1 MKHTKKALA
10 LLMVLVMS
18 LSLLT
23 VTAFAAGT
31 GKITIENATAGM
43 EYKLYKVFDASYI
56 DGTSGGTKPAGAT
69 YTIKDTDPWYPLV
82 SASGSPFTLKED
94 PTHPG
99 TYIVSIA
106 EGQQETAA
114 TWFQNVDASGLAATQ
129 TKTPTNNTVTFDG
142 LDKGYYYIKSGV
154 GATVTLTHANEARTV
169 IDKNQQPGWGT
180 DPDDGTKPGGKFI
193 KTGANGTGTE
203 YGTLGTADIG
213 GKLDYKIH
221 ICKLDYKIDIFSAT
235 NYQGDKMIKEYIIE
249 DTESPAVFMHFS
261 TIKVWVNG
269 TELTKG
275 WVEGVDE
282 TSGNSHAIG
291 SSTTPATSKDDA
303 DWYVANADNTDS
315 KFSIHINWLK
325 SDGAFK
331 FDNNGKPNVI
341 KITYEGVLKSK
352 GVVYG
357 DNGNLNTATLF
368 VLPNGSTTRAQV
380 GNPSETK
387 AVTYSGELFKYT
399 TENGVK
405 KPLAGAEFTIV
416 REGETA
422 PLAFYPSKAYA
433 GVYYLA
439 NDENW
444 NSEHVDH
451 SDSSKK
457 ESMKVTTLVT
467 PTDGMII
474 TRGLAGGEYTI
485 TETKAPGGYN
495 KLTASIKMP
504 LEQGGNPTAGVNV
517 TDVNKTLAAD
527 GSPLSTPV
535 AFQNVHVKEIEN
547 NKGTVLPETGG
558 IGTTL
563 FITLGALAVIGTGL
577 FLVTNKRI
585 SKENF

>member
-31 GKITIENATAGM
+31 GKIIIENATAGM

-56 DGTSGGTKPAGAT
+56 DGTVGGTKPAGAT
-69 YTIKDTDPWYPLV
+69 YTIKSTDPWYSRV
-82 SASGSPFTLKED
+82 DADGNPFTLTPD
-94 PTHPG
+94 TAHTD

-106 EGQQETAA
+106 EGQQETVA
-114 TWFQNVDASGLAATQ
+114 TWFQRVDTSTLPAIETV
-129 TKTPTNNTVTFDG
+129 TPTNNTVTFDG
-142 LDKGYYYIKSGV
+142 LDQGYYYIKSGV
-154 GATVTLTHANEARTV
+154 GATVTLTHANETRKV

-180 DPDDGTKPGGKFI
+180 DPDDSTKPGGKFI
-193 KTGANGTGTE
+193 KTGANGTGTK
-203 YGTLGTADIG
+203 YGALGTADIG
-213 GKLDYKIH
+213 G
-221 ICKLDYKIDIFSAT
+221 KLDYKIDIFSAT

-261 TIKVWVNG
+261 TIRVWVNG
-269 TELTKG
+269 SELTKG

-282 TSGNSHAIG
+282 TSNDSHAIG
-291 SSTTPATSKDDA
+291 SSTTPATSKNDA
-303 DWYVANADNTDS
+303 DWYVENADNTDS

-325 SDGAFK
+325 SDETFK
-331 FDNNGKPNVI
+331 FDNNGKSNVI

-352 GVVYG
+352 GVIYG

-368 VLPNGSTTRAQV
+368 VLPNDSTTRAQV
-380 GNPSETK
+380 GNPSEAK

-405 KPLAGAEFTIV
+405 KPLAGAEFTIT
-416 REGETA
+416 RAGDTE
-422 PLAFYPSKAYA
+422 PLAFYPSQAYA

-439 NDENW
+439 NEENW

-451 SDSSKK
+451 TDPSKR

-474 TRGLAGGEYTI
+474 TRGLAGGEYTV
-485 TETKAPGGYN
+485 TETKAPAGYN
-495 KLTASIKMP
+495 KLTASITMP
-504 LEQGGNPTAGVNV
+504 LEQGGNATAGVKV
-517 TDVNKTLAAD
+517 TDVNKTLAAN
-527 GSPLSTPV
+527 GTTLVTPI

>member
-31 GKITIENATAGM
+31 GKIIIENATAGM

-56 DGTSGGTKPAGAT
+56 DGTVGGTKPAGAT
-69 YTIKDTDPWYPLV
+69 YTIKSTDPWYSRV
-82 SASGSPFTLKED
+82 DADGNPFTLTPD
-94 PTHPG
+94 TAHTD

-106 EGQQETAA
+106 EGQQETVA
-114 TWFQNVDASGLAATQ
+114 TWFQRVDTSTLTATK
-129 TKTPTNNTVTFDG
+129 TETPTNNTVTFDG
-142 LDKGYYYIKSGV
+142 LDQGYYYIKSGV
-154 GATVTLTHANEARTV
+154 GATVTLTHANETRTV

-180 DPDDGTKPGGKFI
+180 DPDSTKPGGKFI
-193 KTGANGTGTE
+193 KTGANGDGTE
-203 YGTLGTADIG
+203 YGALGTADIG
-213 GKLDYKIH
+213 GKLN
-221 ICKLDYKIDIFSAT
+221 YKIDIFSAT
-235 NYQGDKMIKEYIIE
+235 NYQGDKMIEEYIIE

-282 TSGNSHAIG
+282 TSDTSHAIG
-291 SSTTPATSKDDA
+291 SSATPATSKFDA
-303 DWYVANADNTDS
+303 EWYVENADNTDS
-315 KFSIHINWLK
+315 KFSIHINWL
-325 SDGAFK
+325 DGEGNFK
-331 FDNNGKPNVI
+331 FENNGKPNVI

-352 GVVYG
+352 GVIYG
-357 DNGNLNTATLF
+357 DNGNLNTATLY

-380 GNPSETK
+380 GERSEAK

-399 TENGVK
+399 TENGAK
-405 KPLAGAEFTIV
+405 KPLAGAEFTIT
-416 REGETA
+416 RTGETK
-422 PLAFYPSKAYA
+422 PLAFYPSQAYA

-439 NDENW
+439 NEENW

-451 SDSSKK
+451 SDPLKK
-457 ESMKVTTLVT
+457 DSMKVTTLVT

-474 TRGLAGGEYTI
+474 TRGLAGGEYTV
-485 TETKAPGGYN
+485 TEIKAPDGYN

-517 TDVNKTLAAD
+517 TDVEKKLAAN
-527 GSPLSTPV
+527 GSPLLTPA

>member
-31 GKITIENATAGM
+31 GKIIIENATAGM

-56 DGTSGGTKPAGAT
+56 DGTAGGTKPVGAT
-69 YTIKDTDPWYPLV
+69 YTIKSNDPWYSRV
-82 SASGSPFTLKED
+82 SGDGTPFTLTED
-94 PTHPG
+94 SANPG
-99 TYIVSIA
+99 TYFVSIA
-106 EGQQETAA
+106 KNQQETVA
-114 TWFQNVDASGLAATQ
+114 TWFQRINISDLTA
-129 TKTPTNNTVTFDG
+129 TKTKTSTNSTVIFDG
-142 LDKGYYYIKSGV
+142 LEKGYYYIKSGV

-180 DPDDGTKPGGKFI
+180 DPDSAKPGGKFI
-193 KTGANGTGTE
+193 KTGANGTGGE
-203 YGTLGTADIG
+203 YGALGTADIG
-213 GKLDYKIH
+213 G
-221 ICKLDYKIDIFSAT
+221 KLDYKIDIFSAT

-282 TSGNSHAIG
+282 TSDTSHAIG
-291 SSTTPATSKDDA
+291 SSATPATTKADA
-303 DWYVANADNTDS
+303 EWYVENADNTDS
-315 KFSIHINWLK
+315 KFSIHINWLN
-325 SDGAFK
+325 DEGTFK

-352 GVVYG
+352 GVIYG

-368 VLPNGSTTRAQV
+368 VVPKDSTERAQV
-380 GNPSETK
+380 GNPSEAK

-405 KPLAGAEFTIV
+405 KPLAGAEFTIM
-416 REGETA
+416 RAGEA
-422 PLAFYPSKAYA
+422 KPLAFYPSRAYA

-439 NDENW
+439 NKENW
-444 NSEHVDH
+444 NSEHVDRT
-451 SDSSKK
+451 DPLKTE

-467 PTDGMII
+467 PADGMII
-474 TRGLAGGEYTI
+474 IRGLAGGEYTV
-485 TETKAPGGYN
+485 TETKAPDGYN

-504 LEQGGNPTAGVNV
+504 LEQGGNSTAGVNV
-517 TDVNKTLAAD
+517 TDVNKTLAAN
-527 GSPLSTPV
+527 GKPLDTPA

>member
-10 LLMVLVMS
+10 LLMMLVMS

-31 GKITIENATAGM
+31 GKIIIENATAGM

-56 DGTSGGTKPAGAT
+56 DGTAGGTKPVGAT
-69 YTIKDTDPWYPLV
+69 YTIKENDPWYSRV
-82 SASGSPFTLKED
+82 SADGSPFTLTED
-94 PTHPG
+94 SANPG
-99 TYIVSIA
+99 THFVSIA
-106 EGQQETAA
+106 ENQQETVA
-114 TWFQNVDASGLAATQ
+114 TWFQRITISGLTATA
-129 TKTPTNNTVTFDG
+129 TATATGNTVTFEG

-154 GATVTLTHANEARTV
+154 GATVTLTHANETRTV

-180 DPDDGTKPGGKFI
+180 DPDDDTKPGGKFI

-203 YGTLGTADIG
+203 YGALGTADIG
-213 GKLDYKIH
+213 GKLDYKIN
-221 ICKLDYKIDIFSAT
+221 IFSAT
-235 NYQGDKMIKEYIIE
+235 NYKGDKMIKEYIIE
-249 DTESPAVFMHFS
+249 DTESPAVFMHFN
-261 TIKVWVNG
+261 TIRVWVNG

-282 TSGNSHAIG
+282 TSTTSHPIG
-291 SSTTPATSKDDA
+291 SSTTSATSTDDA
-303 DWYVANADNTDS
+303 DWYVENADNTDS
-315 KFSIHINWLK
+315 KFSIHINWL
-325 SDGAFK
+325 DGDGNFK

-368 VLPNGSTTRAQV
+368 VVPKDSTERAQV
-380 GNPSETK
+380 GNPSVTQ

-399 TENGVK
+399 TANGAK
-405 KPLAGAEFTIV
+405 KPLAGAKFTIT
-416 REGETA
+416 RGDGAE
-422 PLAFYPSKAYA
+422 PLAFYPSKDYA

-439 NDENW
+439 NKENW

-451 SDSSKK
+451 SDPSKE

-467 PTDGMII
+467 PADGMII
-474 TRGLAGGEYTI
+474 IRGLAGGEYI
-485 TETKAPGGYN
+485 VTETKAPDGYN

-504 LEQGGNPTAGVNV
+504 LKQGSDLPDGVTLTNV
-517 TDVNKTLAAD
+517 KKSLKAD
-527 GSPLSTPV
+527 GTELPTPIE
-535 AFQNVHVKEIEN
+535 FQNVHVKEIEN

>member
-23 VTAFAAGT
+23 VTVLAAGG

-56 DGTSGGTKPAGAT
+56 DGTTGGTKPAGAT
-69 YTIKDTDPWYPLV
+69 YTIKSSDPWYSLV
-82 SASGSPFTLKED
+82 SAPGTPFTLTED
-94 PTHPG
+94 SANPG
-99 TYIVSIA
+99 TYFVSIA
-106 EGQQETAA
+106 EGQQETVA
-114 TWFQNVDASGLAATQ
+114 TWFQNVDASGLTP
-129 TKTPTNNTVTFDG
+129 TKTENPTGNTVTFDG

-154 GATVTLTHANEARTV
+154 GATVTLTHANETRTV

-180 DPDDGTKPGGKFI
+180 NPDGSTKPGGKFI

-213 GKLDYKIH
+213 GKLDYKI
-221 ICKLDYKIDIFSAT
+221 DIFSAT
-235 NYQGDKMIKEYIIE
+235 NYQGDKMIKEYIID
-249 DTESPAVFMHFS
+249 DTESRAVFMHFN
-261 TIKVWVNG
+261 TIRVWVNG
-269 TELTKG
+269 NELTKG

-282 TSGNSHAIG
+282 TSTSSHPIG
-291 SSTTPATSKDDA
+291 SSTTSATSKDNA
-303 DWYVANADNTDS
+303 DWYVKNDDNTDS
-315 KFSIHINWLK
+315 KFSIHINWLN
-325 SDGAFK
+325 SDGTFK

-341 KITYEGVLKSK
+341 KITCEGVLKSE
-352 GVVYG
+352 GVIYG
-357 DNGNLNTATLF
+357 DNGNLNTATLY
-368 VLPNGSTTRAQV
+368 VLPNGSTAKAQL
-380 GNPSETK
+380 GEPSVAK

-405 KPLAGAEFTIV
+405 KPLADAEFTIV

-422 PLAFYPSKAYA
+422 PLAFYPSKLYA

-439 NDENW
+439 NKENW
-444 NSEHVDH
+444 NSDHVDH
-451 SDSSKK
+451 SDPSKE
-457 ESMKVTTLVT
+457 ESMKVTKLVT
-467 PTDGMII
+467 PDDGMII
-474 TRGLAGGEYTI
+474 IRGLAGGAYTV

-495 KLTASIKMP
+495 KLTASITMP
-504 LEQGGNPTAGVNV
+504 LEQGGNPTAGVKV
-517 TDVNKTLAAD
+517 TDVNKTLAAN

-547 NKGTVLPETGG
+547 NRGTVLPETGG

>member
-23 VTAFAAGT
+23 VTVLAAGG

-56 DGTSGGTKPAGAT
+56 EGTTGGTKPAGAT
-69 YTIKDTDPWYPLV
+69 YTIKSTDPWYSLV
-82 SASGSPFTLKED
+82 SATGTPFTLKED
-94 PTHPG
+94 SANPG
-99 TYIVSIA
+99 TYFVSIV
-106 EGQQETAA
+106 EGQQETVA
-114 TWFQNVDASGLAATQ
+114 TWFQNVNASGLTPTQ
-129 TKTPTNNTVTFDG
+129 TEIPSGNTVTFDG

-154 GATVTLTHANEARTV
+154 GATVTLTHANETRTV

-180 DPDDGTKPGGKFI
+180 DPDDSTKPGGKFI
-193 KTGANGTGTE
+193 KTGANGAGTE
-203 YGTLGTADIG
+203 YGALGTADIG
-213 GKLDYKIH
+213 G
-221 ICKLDYKIDIFSAT
+221 KLDYKIDIFSAT

-249 DTESPAVFMHFS
+249 DTTGPAVFMHFS

-282 TSGNSHAIG
+282 TSGTSHAIG
-291 SSTTPATSKDDA
+291 SSATATSKDDA
-303 DWYVANADNTDS
+303 DWYVENADNTDS

-325 SDGAFK
+325 SDGTFK
-331 FDNNGKPNVI
+331 FDNSGKPNVI

-357 DNGNLNTATLF
+357 DNGNLNTATLY
-368 VLPNGSTTRAQV
+368 VLPNGSTAKAQL
-380 GNPSETK
+380 GEPSVAK

-399 TENGVK
+399 TENGAK
-405 KPLAGAEFTIV
+405 KALAGAEFTIV
-416 REGETA
+416 RKGDTT
-422 PLAFYPSKAYA
+422 PLAFYPSKLYA

-439 NDENW
+439 NEENW
-444 NSEHVDH
+444 NSEHVDNT
-451 SDSSKK
+451 DSSKK

-467 PTDGMII
+467 PADGMII
-474 TRGLAGGEYTI
+474 IRGLAGGEYTV

-495 KLTASIKMP
+495 KLPAPITMP
-504 LEQGGNPTAGVNV
+504 LKQNGSPAAGVNV
-517 TDVNKTLAAD
+517 TNVKKSLAAD
-527 GSPLSTPV
+527 GTPLTPP
-535 AFQNVHVKEIEN
+535 AEFQNVHVREIEN

>member
-1 MKHTKKALA
+1 MTEKELRKLNRYELLEMLLAQGKKLERLERELA
-10 LLMVLVMS
+10 EANERLAQRQQIVATSGTMAEAAMRLNRVFEAADSAAKEYLSNMELIAN
-18 LSLLT
+18 SLLDD
-23 VTAFAAGT
+23 ARRKAA
-31 GKITIENATAGM
+31 
-43 EYKLYKVFDASYI
+43 
-56 DGTSGGTKPAGAT
+56 
-69 YTIKDTDPWYPLV
+69 
-82 SASGSPFTLKED
+82 
-94 PTHPG
+94 
-99 TYIVSIA
+99 
-106 EGQQETAA
+106 
-114 TWFQNVDASGLAATQ
+114 
-129 TKTPTNNTVTFDG
+129 
-142 LDKGYYYIKSGV
+142 
-154 GATVTLTHANEARTV
+154 R
-169 IDKNQQPGWGT
+169 
-180 DPDDGTKPGGKFI
+180 
-193 KTGANGTGTE
+193 
-203 YGTLGTADIG
+203 
-213 GKLDYKIH
+213 
-221 ICKLDYKIDIFSAT
+221 
-235 NYQGDKMIKEYIIE
+235 IIE

-282 TSGNSHAIG
+282 TSDTSHAIG
-291 SSTTPATSKDDA
+291 SSATPATSKDDA
-303 DWYVANADNTDS
+303 DWYVENADNTDS

-405 KPLAGAEFTIV
+405 KPLAGAEFTIM
-416 REGETA
+416 RAGETA

-439 NDENW
+439 TDENW

-451 SDSSKK
+451 SDPSKK
-457 ESMKVTTLVT
+457 ESMKVTTLVA

-485 TETKAPGGYN
+485 TETKAPDGYN

-527 GSPLSTPV
+527 GSPLPTPV

>member
-69 YTIKDTDPWYPLV
+69 YTIKSTDPWYPLV

-114 TWFQNVDASGLAATQ
+114 TWFQSVDASGLTATK
-129 TKTPTNNTVTFDG
+129 TETPTNNTVTFDG

-180 DPDDGTKPGGKFI
+180 DPDDGTKPGG
-193 KTGANGTGTE
+193 NGTGTE

-213 GKLDYKIH
+213 GKLDYKV
-221 ICKLDYKIDIFSAT
+221 DIFSAT

-249 DTESPAVFMHFS
+249 DTKGPAVFMHFS

-282 TSGNSHAIG
+282 TSDTSHAIG

-303 DWYVANADNTDS
+303 DWYVANTDNTDS
-315 KFSIHINWLK
+315 KFSIHINWLNN
-325 SDGAFK
+325 DGTFK
-331 FDNNGKPNVI
+331 FNNNGKPNVI

-368 VLPNGSTTRAQV
+368 VLPNGSTERAQV
-380 GNPSETK
+380 GNPSEAK

-422 PLAFYPSKAYA
+422 PLAFYPSMTYA

-451 SDSSKK
+451 SDPSKK

-474 TRGLAGGEYTI
+474 TRGLAGGKYI
-485 TETKAPGGYN
+485 VTETKAPDGYN

>member
-56 DGTSGGTKPAGAT
+56 DGTADGTKPAGAT
-69 YTIKDTDPWYPLV
+69 YTIKDTDPWYSLV
-82 SASGSPFTLKED
+82 SASGNPFTLTPD
-94 PTHPG
+94 TAHPS

-114 TWFQNVDASGLAATQ
+114 TWFQNVNTSTLEATQ

-154 GATVTLTHANEARTV
+154 GATVTLTHANETRTV

-180 DPDDGTKPGGKFI
+180 DPDGSTKPGGKFI
-193 KTGANGTGTE
+193 KTGANGAGTE

-213 GKLDYKIH
+213 G
-221 ICKLDYKIDIFSAT
+221 KLDYKIDIFSAT

-282 TSGNSHAIG
+282 TSDTSHAIG

-303 DWYVANADNTDS
+303 DWYVENADNTDS

-405 KPLAGAEFTIV
+405 KPLAGAEFTIT
-416 REGETA
+416 RAGETA

-439 NDENW
+439 TDENW

-451 SDSSKK
+451 SDPSKK

>member
-10 LLMVLVMS
+10 LLLALVML

-23 VTAFAAGT
+23 VTAFATGT
-31 GKITIENATAGM
+31 GKITIKNATAGM

-56 DGTSGGTKPAGAT
+56 DGTEDGTKPAGAT
-69 YTIKDTDPWYPLV
+69 YTIKSTDPWYSRV
-82 SASGSPFTLKED
+82 DGVGNPFTLTPD
-94 PTHPG
+94 SANPG
-99 TYIVSIA
+99 TYFVSIA
-106 EGQQETAA
+106 EGQQETVA
-114 TWFQNVDASGLAATQ
+114 TWFQRVDTSRLPATQ
-129 TKTPTNNTVTFDG
+129 TKTSTNNTVIFDG

-154 GATVTLTHANEARTV
+154 GATVTLTHANEERTV

-180 DPDDGTKPGGKFI
+180 DPDSTKPGGKFI
-193 KTGANGTGTE
+193 KTGANGDGTE
-203 YGTLGTADIG
+203 YGALGTADIG
-213 GKLDYKIH
+213 G
-221 ICKLDYKIDIFSAT
+221 KLDYKIDIFSAT

-249 DTESPAVFMHFS
+249 DTESPAVFMHFN

-269 TELTKG
+269 EELTKG
-275 WVEGVDE
+275 WVQGVDE
-282 TSGNSHAIG
+282 TSERSHAIG
-291 SSTTPATSKDDA
+291 SSATPATSTNDA
-303 DWYVANADNTDS
+303 DWYVENADNTDS
-315 KFSIHINWLK
+315 KFSIHINWLND
-325 SDGAFK
+325 DGTFK
-331 FDNNGKPNVI
+331 FDNSGKPNVI

-357 DNGNLNTATLF
+357 DNGNVNTATLY
-368 VLPNGSTTRAQV
+368 VLPKDSTTRAQV
-380 GNPSETK
+380 GEPSEAK

-399 TENGVK
+399 TENGAK
-405 KPLAGAEFTIV
+405 KPLAGAEFTIT
-416 REGETA
+416 RTDETK
-422 PLAFYPSKAYA
+422 PLAFYPSQAYA

-439 NDENW
+439 NEENW

-451 SDSSKK
+451 SDPLKK
-457 ESMKVTTLVT
+457 DSMKVTTLVT

-474 TRGLAGGEYTI
+474 TRGLAGGEYTV
-485 TETKAPGGYN
+485 TEIKAPDGYN

-517 TDVNKTLAAD
+517 TDVEKKLAAN

>member
-31 GKITIENATAGM
+31 GKIIIENATAGM
-43 EYKLYKVFDASYI
+43 EYKLYKVFDASYTDGTN
-56 DGTSGGTKPAGAT
+56 DGTSNGTKPAGAT
-69 YTIKDTDPWYPLV
+69 YTIKSTDPWYSLV
-82 SASGSPFTLKED
+82 NASGSPFKLTKNTAHAD
-94 PTHPG
+94 DS
-99 TYIVSIA
+99 TYIVSIE
-106 EGQQETAA
+106 EGQQETVA
-114 TWFQNVDASGLAATQ
+114 TWFQSVDASSLIATK
-129 TKTPTNNTVTFDG
+129 TETPTNNTVTFDG
-142 LDKGYYYIKSGV
+142 LDKGYYYIKSEV
-154 GATVTLTHANEARTV
+154 GATVTLTHANETRKV

-180 DPDDGTKPGGKFI
+180 DPDSTKPGGKFI

-203 YGTLGTADIG
+203 YGALGTADIG
-213 GKLDYKIH
+213 GT
-221 ICKLDYKIDIFSAT
+221 LDYKIDIFSAT

-249 DTESPAVFMHFS
+249 DAESPAVFMHFN

-269 TELTKG
+269 KELTKG

-282 TSGNSHAIG
+282 NSDTSHAIG
-291 SSTTPATSKDDA
+291 SSATPATSKENA
-303 DWYVANADNTDS
+303 DWYVVNADNTDS
-315 KFSIHINWLK
+315 KFSIHINWLN
-325 SDGAFK
+325 SDGTFK
-331 FDNNGKPNVI
+331 FDNKGKPNVI

-352 GVVYG
+352 DVVYG
-357 DNGNLNTATLF
+357 DNGNVNTATLF
-368 VLPNGSTTRAQV
+368 VLPNGSTERAQV
-380 GNPSETK
+380 GERSEAT

-399 TENGVK
+399 TENGSK
-405 KPLAGAEFTIV
+405 KPLADAEFTIM
-416 REGETA
+416 RAGETG

-439 NDENW
+439 NEENW

-451 SDSSKK
+451 RDETKK

-467 PTDGMII
+467 PADGMII
-474 TRGLAGGEYTI
+474 IRGLAGGEYTV

-495 KLTASIKMP
+495 KLTASITMP
-504 LEQGGNPTAGVNV
+504 LGQGSNPAAGVTL
-517 TDVNKTLAAD
+517 TDVKKSLAAD

>member
-31 GKITIENATAGM
+31 GKIIIENATAGM

-69 YTIKDTDPWYPLV
+69 YTIKSTDPWY
-82 SASGSPFTLKED
+82 SRFDGDGNPFTLTPD
-94 PTHPG
+94 TAHTD

-106 EGQQETAA
+106 EGQQETVA
-114 TWFQNVDASGLAATQ
+114 TWFQKVDTSTLTATA
-129 TKTPTNNTVTFDG
+129 TATATNNTVTFDG
-142 LDKGYYYIKSGV
+142 LDEGYYYIKSGV
-154 GATVTLTHANEARTV
+154 GATVTLTHANETRKV

-180 DPDDGTKPGGKFI
+180 DPDSTKPGGKFI
-193 KTGANGTGTE
+193 KTGANGDGTE

-213 GKLDYKIH
+213 G
-221 ICKLDYKIDIFSAT
+221 KLDYKIDIFSAT

-282 TSGNSHAIG
+282 TSDTSHAIG
-291 SSTTPATSKDDA
+291 SSATPATSKA
-303 DWYVANADNTDS
+303 NAEWYVENADNTDS
-315 KFSIHINWLK
+315 KFSIHIKWL
-325 SDGAFK
+325 DGGGNFK

-368 VLPNGSTTRAQV
+368 VLPNESTTRAQV
-380 GNPSETK
+380 GNPSEAK

-405 KPLAGAEFTIV
+405 KPLAGAKFTIT
-416 REGETA
+416 RTGEA
-422 PLAFYPSKAYA
+422 KPLAFYPSKAYA

-444 NSEHVDH
+444 KSDHVDH
-451 SDSSKK
+451 RDETKK

-467 PTDGMII
+467 PADGMII
-474 TRGLAGGEYTI
+474 IRGLAGGEYTV
-485 TETKAPGGYN
+485 TETKAPDGYN

-517 TDVNKTLAAD
+517 TDVEKTLAAD
-527 GSPLSTPV
+527 GSPLTTPA

>member
-23 VTAFAAGT
+23 VTAFAAGG
-31 GKITIENATAGM
+31 GKIIIENATAGM
-43 EYKLYKVFDASYI
+43 EYKLYKVFDASYTDGTN
-56 DGTSGGTKPAGAT
+56 DGTSNGTKPAGAT
-69 YTIKDTDPWYPLV
+69 YTIKSTDPWYSLV
-82 SASGSPFTLKED
+82 NASGSPFKLTKNTAHAD
-94 PTHPG
+94 DS
-99 TYIVSIA
+99 TYIVSIE
-106 EGQQETAA
+106 EGQQETVA
-114 TWFQNVDASGLAATQ
+114 TWFQSVDASSLTATK
-129 TKTPTNNTVTFDG
+129 TETPTNTNTVTFNG
-142 LDKGYYYIKSGV
+142 LDKGYYYIKSEV
-154 GATVTLTHANEARTV
+154 GATVTLTHANETRKV

-180 DPDDGTKPGGKFI
+180 DPDSTKPGGKFI

-203 YGTLGTADIG
+203 YGALGTADIG
-213 GKLDYKIH
+213 GKLV
-221 ICKLDYKIDIFSAT
+221 YKIDIFSAT
-235 NYQGDKMIKEYIIE
+235 NYHGDKMIKEYIIE
-249 DTESPAVFMHFS
+249 DKEDPAVFMHFS

-269 TELTKG
+269 EELPKG

-282 TSGNSHAIG
+282 TLNDSHAIG
-291 SSTTPATSKDDA
+291 SSATPATSKGDA
-303 DWYVANADNTDS
+303 DWYVVNADNTDS
-315 KFSIHINWLK
+315 KFSIHINWLN

-331 FDNNGKPNVI
+331 FVNKGKSNVI

-352 GVVYG
+352 DVVYG
-357 DNGNLNTATLF
+357 DNGNRNTATLF
-368 VLPNGSTTRAQV
+368 VLPNDSTERAQV
-380 GNPSETK
+380 DHSSEAT

-399 TENGVK
+399 TENDVK
-405 KPLAGAEFTIV
+405 KPLPGAEFTIM
-416 REGETA
+416 REDGTK

-433 GVYYLA
+433 GIYYLA
-439 NDENW
+439 NEENW

-451 SDSSKK
+451 SDASKMN
-457 ESMKVTTLVT
+457 SMKVTTLVT
-467 PTDGMII
+467 PADGMII
-474 TRGLAGGEYTI
+474 IRGLAGGEYI
-485 TETKAPGGYN
+485 VTETKAPDGYN
-495 KLTASIKMP
+495 KLTASITMP

-547 NKGTVLPETGG
+547 NRGTVLPETGG

>member
-31 GKITIENATAGM
+31 GKIIIENATAGM

-56 DGTSGGTKPAGAT
+56 DGTVGGTKPAGAT
-69 YTIKDTDPWYPLV
+69 YTIKSTDPWYSRV
-82 SASGSPFTLKED
+82 DAGGNPFTLTPD
-94 PTHPG
+94 TAHTD

-106 EGQQETAA
+106 EGQQETVA
-114 TWFQNVDASGLAATQ
+114 TWFQRVDTSTLPATE
-129 TKTPTNNTVTFDG
+129 TVTPTNNTVTFDR
-142 LDKGYYYIKSGV
+142 LDQGYYYIKSGV
-154 GATVTLTHANEARTV
+154 GATVTLTHANETRTV

-180 DPDDGTKPGGKFI
+180 DPDSTKPGGKFI
-193 KTGANGTGTE
+193 KTGANGDGTE
-203 YGTLGTADIG
+203 YGALGTADIG
-213 GKLDYKIH
+213 G
-221 ICKLDYKIDIFSAT
+221 KLDYKIDIFSAT
-235 NYQGDKMIKEYIIE
+235 NYQGDKMIEEYIIE

-261 TIKVWVNG
+261 TVKVWVNG

-282 TSGNSHAIG
+282 TSDTSHAIG
-291 SSTTPATSKDDA
+291 SSATPATSKFDA
-303 DWYVANADNTDS
+303 EWYVENADNTDS
-315 KFSIHINWLK
+315 KFSIHINWL
-325 SDGAFK
+325 DGEGNFK
-331 FDNNGKPNVI
+331 FENNGKPNVI

-352 GVVYG
+352 GVIYG
-357 DNGNLNTATLF
+357 DNGNLNTATLY

-380 GNPSETK
+380 GERSEAK

-399 TENGVK
+399 TENGAK
-405 KPLAGAEFTIV
+405 KPLAGAEFTIT
-416 REGETA
+416 RTGETK

-439 NDENW
+439 TDENW

-451 SDSSKK
+451 RDETKK

-467 PTDGMII
+467 PADGMII
-474 TRGLAGGEYTI
+474 IRGLAGGEYTV
-485 TETKAPGGYN
+485 TETKAPDGYN
-495 KLTASIKMP
+495 KLTAPIKLP
-504 LEQGGNPTAGVNV
+504 LEQGGNATAGVKV
-517 TDVNKTLAAD
+517 TDVNKTLAAN
-527 GSPLSTPV
+527 GSPLSTPA

>member
-56 DGTSGGTKPAGAT
+56 DGTEAGTKPAGAT
-69 YTIKDTDPWYPLV
+69 YTIKSTDPWYPLV
-82 SASGSPFTLKED
+82 KADDSPFTLTED
-94 PTHPG
+94 NAHPG
-99 TYIVSIA
+99 TYIVSIV
-106 EGQQETAA
+106 EGQQETVA
-114 TWFQNVDASGLAATQ
+114 TWFQNVDASGLTPTQ
-129 TKTPTNNTVTFDG
+129 TETLTGNTVTFNG

-154 GATVTLTHANEARTV
+154 GATVTLTHANETRTV

-180 DPDDGTKPGGKFI
+180 DGTKTGGKFI
-193 KTGANGTGTE
+193 KTGANGAGEE
-203 YGTLGTADIG
+203 YGAFGTADIG
-213 GKLDYKIH
+213 G
-221 ICKLDYKIDIFSAT
+221 KLDYKIDIFSAT

-249 DTESPAVFMHFS
+249 DTESPAIFIHFS

-269 TELTKG
+269 TELKKG

-282 TSGNSHAIG
+282 NSDTSHAIG
-291 SSTTPATSKDDA
+291 SSPTATSKDDA
-303 DWYVANADNTDS
+303 DWYVKNADNTDS
-315 KFSIHINWLK
+315 KFSIHINWLED
-325 SDGAFK
+325 DGTFK

-352 GVVYG
+352 GVIYG
-357 DNGNLNTATLF
+357 DNGNLNTATLY
-368 VLPNGSTTRAQV
+368 VLPNGSTTKAQV
-380 GNPSETK
+380 SDLSETK
-387 AVTYSGELFKYT
+387 AVTYSSELFKYT
-399 TENGVK
+399 TENGDK
-405 KPLAGAEFTIV
+405 KPLAGAEFTIT
-416 REGETA
+416 RAGETK
-422 PLAFYPSKAYA
+422 PLEFYPSKLYA

-439 NDENW
+439 NEENRT
-444 NSEHVDH
+444 SEHVDPN
-451 SDSSKK
+451 ST
-457 ESMKVTTLVT
+457 KVTTLVT
-467 PTDGMII
+467 PADGMII
-474 TRGLAGGEYTI
+474 TRGLAGGNYTVS
-485 TETKAPGGYN
+485 ETKAPDGYN
-495 KLTASIKMP
+495 KLTASIAMP
-504 LEQGGNPTAGVNV
+504 LEHGGNLVAGVQVTNV
-517 TDVNKTLAAD
+517 KKSLAVGGVQLD
-527 GSPLSTPV
+527 TPV
-535 AFQNVHVKEIEN
+535 EFQNVHVKEIEN

>member
-23 VTAFAAGT
+23 VTALAAGT

-56 DGTSGGTKPAGAT
+56 EGTTGDTKPAGAT
-69 YTIKDTDPWYPLV
+69 YTIKSTDPWYPLV
-82 SASGSPFTLKED
+82 KADDSPFTLTED
-94 PTHPG
+94 SAHPG

-114 TWFQNVDASGLAATQ
+114 TWFQNVDTSGLTATK
-129 TKTPTNNTVTFDG
+129 TETPTNNIVTFDG

-154 GATVTLTHANEARTV
+154 GATVTLTHANETRTV

-180 DPDDGTKPGGKFI
+180 DGTKTGGKFI
-193 KTGANGTGTE
+193 KTGANGAGEE
-203 YGTLGTADIG
+203 YGAFGTADIG
-213 GKLDYKIH
+213 G
-221 ICKLDYKIDIFSAT
+221 KLDYKIDIFSAT

-249 DTESPAVFMHFS
+249 DTESPAIFIHFS

-269 TELTKG
+269 KELKKG

-282 TSGNSHAIG
+282 NSDTSHAIG
-291 SSTTPATSKDDA
+291 SSPTATSKDDA
-303 DWYVANADNTDS
+303 DWYVKNADNTDS
-315 KFSIHINWLK
+315 KFSIHINWLED
-325 SDGAFK
+325 DGNFK

-352 GVVYG
+352 GVIYG
-357 DNGNLNTATLF
+357 DNGNLNTATLY
-368 VLPNGSTTRAQV
+368 VLPNGSTTKAQV
-380 GNPSETK
+380 SDLSETK
-387 AVTYSGELFKYT
+387 AVTYSSELFKYT
-399 TENGVK
+399 TENGDK
-405 KPLAGAEFTIV
+405 KPLAGAEFTIT
-416 REGETA
+416 RAGETK
-422 PLAFYPSKAYA
+422 PLEFYPSKLYA

-439 NDENW
+439 NEENRT
-444 NSEHVDH
+444 SEHVDPN
-451 SDSSKK
+451 ST
-457 ESMKVTTLVT
+457 KVTTLVT
-467 PTDGMII
+467 PADGMII
-474 TRGLAGGEYTI
+474 TRGLAGGNYTVS
-485 TETKAPGGYN
+485 ETKAPDGYN
-495 KLTASIKMP
+495 KLTASIAMP
-504 LEQGGNPTAGVNV
+504 LEHGGNLVAGVQVTNV
-517 TDVNKTLAAD
+517 KKSLAVGGVQLD
-527 GSPLSTPV
+527 TPV
-535 AFQNVHVKEIEN
+535 EFQNVHVKEIEN

>member
-1 MKHTKKALA
+1 M
-10 LLMVLVMS
+10 
-18 LSLLT
+18 
-23 VTAFAAGT
+23 
-31 GKITIENATAGM
+31 
-43 EYKLYKVFDASYI
+43 
-56 DGTSGGTKPAGAT
+56 
-69 YTIKDTDPWYPLV
+69 
-82 SASGSPFTLKED
+82 
-94 PTHPG
+94 
-99 TYIVSIA
+99 
-106 EGQQETAA
+106 
-114 TWFQNVDASGLAATQ
+114 
-129 TKTPTNNTVTFDG
+129 TFDG

-154 GATVTLTHANEARTV
+154 GATVTLTHANETRTV

-180 DPDDGTKPGGKFI
+180 DPDSTKPGGKFI
-193 KTGANGTGTE
+193 KTGANGAGTE

-213 GKLDYKIH
+213 G
-221 ICKLDYKIDIFSAT
+221 KLDYKIDIFSAT

-282 TSGNSHAIG
+282 TSGTSHAIG

-405 KPLAGAEFTIV
+405 KPLAGAEFTIM
-416 REGETA
+416 RAGETA

-451 SDSSKK
+451 SDPSKK

>member
-10 LLMVLVMS
+10 LLMMLVMS

-56 DGTSGGTKPAGAT
+56 DGTADGTKPAGAT
-69 YTIKDTDPWYPLV
+69 YTIKSTDPWYPLV
-82 SASGSPFTLKED
+82 TASGSPFTLTED
-94 PTHPG
+94 SAHTG
-99 TYIVSIA
+99 TYTVSIV

-114 TWFQNVDASGLAATQ
+114 TWFQNVDVSGLTATK
-129 TKTPTNNTVTFDG
+129 TETPTNNTVTFDG

-154 GATVTLTHANEARTV
+154 GATVTLTHANETRTV

-180 DPDDGTKPGGKFI
+180 DPDSTKPGGKFI
-193 KTGANGTGTE
+193 KTGANGAGTE
-203 YGTLGTADIG
+203 YGALGTADIG
-213 GKLDYKIH
+213 G
-221 ICKLDYKIDIFSAT
+221 KLDYKIDIFSAT

-249 DTESPAVFMHFS
+249 DTKGSAVFMYFS

-282 TSGNSHAIG
+282 TSDTSHAIG

-303 DWYVANADNTDS
+303 DWYVANVDNTDS
-315 KFSIHINWLK
+315 KFSIHINWLN
-325 SDGAFK
+325 SDGTFK

-380 GNPSETK
+380 GDPSEAK
-387 AVTYSGELFKYT
+387 AVTYSAELFKYT

-405 KPLAGAEFTIV
+405 KSLAGAEFTIM
-416 REGETA
+416 RAGETA
-422 PLAFYPSKAYA
+422 PLAFYPSKTYA

-451 SDSSKK
+451 SDPSKK

-474 TRGLAGGEYTI
+474 TRGLAGGKYI
-485 TETKAPGGYN
+485 VTETKAPDGYN
-495 KLTASIKMP
+495 KLTASITMP

>member
-10 LLMVLVMS
+10 LLMMLVMS

-56 DGTSGGTKPAGAT
+56 DGTADGTKPAGAT
-69 YTIKDTDPWYPLV
+69 YTIKSTDPWYSLV
-82 SASGSPFTLKED
+82 KASGSPFTLTED
-94 PTHPG
+94 SAHPG

-114 TWFQNVDASGLAATQ
+114 TWFQNVDASGLTATK
-129 TKTPTNNTVTFDG
+129 TETPTNNTVTFDG

-154 GATVTLTHANEARTV
+154 GATVTLTHANETRTV

-180 DPDDGTKPGGKFI
+180 DPDSTKPGGKFI
-193 KTGANGTGTE
+193 KTGANGAGTE
-203 YGTLGTADIG
+203 YGALGTADIG
-213 GKLDYKIH
+213 G
-221 ICKLDYKIDIFSAT
+221 KLDYKIDIFSAT

-249 DTESPAVFMHFS
+249 DTKGPAVFMYFN

-282 TSGNSHAIG
+282 TSDTSHAIG

-303 DWYVANADNTDS
+303 DWYVENTDNTDS

-380 GNPSETK
+380 GDPSEAK
-387 AVTYSGELFKYT
+387 AVTYSAELFKYT

-405 KPLAGAEFTIV
+405 KSLAGAEFTIT
-416 REGETA
+416 RAGETA
-422 PLAFYPSKAYA
+422 PLAFYPSKTYA

-439 NDENW
+439 NEENLH
-444 NSEHVDH
+444 SEHVDNP
-451 SDSSKK
+451 S
-457 ESMKVTTLVT
+457 EVTTLVT
-467 PTDGMII
+467 PADGMII
-474 TRGLAGGEYTI
+474 IRGLAGGEYI
-485 TETKAPGGYN
+485 VTETKAPDGYN

-504 LEQGGNPTAGVNV
+504 LKQGSDLPDGVTLTNV
-517 TDVNKTLAAD
+517 KKSLKAD
-527 GSPLSTPV
+527 GTELPTPIE
-535 AFQNVHVKEIEN
+535 FQNVHVKEIEN

>member
-23 VTAFAAGT
+23 VTVLAAGT
-31 GKITIENATAGM
+31 GKITIENATAGK

-56 DGTSGGTKPAGAT
+56 DGTADGTKPAGAT
-69 YTIKDTDPWYPLV
+69 YTIKSSDPWYSLV
-82 SASGSPFTLKED
+82 SATGTPFTLTED
-94 PTHPG
+94 SANPG
-99 TYIVSIA
+99 TYFVSIV
-106 EGQQETAA
+106 EGQQETVA
-114 TWFQNVDASGLAATQ
+114 TWFQNVNASGLTPTQ
-129 TKTPTNNTVTFDG
+129 TETPTGNTVTFDG

-154 GATVTLTHANEARTV
+154 GATVTLTHANETRTV
-169 IDKNQQPGWGT
+169 IDKNQQPGWGIN
-180 DPDDGTKPGGKFI
+180 PDDNTKPGGKLI
-193 KTGANGTGTE
+193 KVGANGTGTE

-213 GKLDYKIH
+213 G
-221 ICKLDYKIDIFSAT
+221 KLDYKIDIFSAT

-249 DTESPAVFMHFS
+249 DTESPAVFMHFN
-261 TIKVWVNG
+261 TIRVWVNG
-269 TELTKG
+269 NELTKG

-282 TSGNSHAIG
+282 TSTSSHPIG
-291 SSTTPATSKDDA
+291 SSTTSATSKDNA
-303 DWYVANADNTDS
+303 DWYVENADNTDS
-315 KFSIHINWLK
+315 KFSIHINWLE
-325 SDGAFK
+325 SDGRTFK

-352 GVVYG
+352 GVVYS
-357 DNGNLNTATLF
+357 DNGNPNTATLY
-368 VLPNGSTTRAQV
+368 VLPNGSTAKAQL
-380 GNPSETK
+380 GDPSVAR
-387 AVTYSGELFKYT
+387 AVTYSSELFKYT

-405 KPLAGAEFTIV
+405 KPLAGAEFTIT
-416 REGETA
+416 RAGETE
-422 PLAFYPSKAYA
+422 PLAFYPSKLYA

-451 SDSSKK
+451 SDPSKK

-474 TRGLAGGEYTI
+474 TRGLAGGEYTV
-485 TETKAPGGYN
+485 TETKAPDGYN
-495 KLTASIKMP
+495 KLTAPIKMP
-504 LEQGGNPTAGVNV
+504 LEQGGNASAGVNV

-527 GSPLSTPV
+527 GSPLSTPA

>member
-10 LLMVLVMS
+10 LLMMLVMS

-56 DGTSGGTKPAGAT
+56 DGTADGTKPAGAT
-69 YTIKDTDPWYPLV
+69 YTIKSTDPWYPLV
-82 SASGSPFTLKED
+82 RASGSPFTLTED
-94 PTHPG
+94 SAHPG

-114 TWFQNVDASGLAATQ
+114 TWFQNVDTSGLTATK
-129 TKTPTNNTVTFDG
+129 TETPTNNIVTFDG

-154 GATVTLTHANEARTV
+154 GATVTLTHANETRTV

-180 DPDDGTKPGGKFI
+180 DPDSTKPGGKFI
-193 KTGANGTGTE
+193 KTGANGAGTE

-213 GKLDYKIH
+213 G
-221 ICKLDYKIDIFSAT
+221 KLDYKIDIFSAT
-235 NYQGDKMIKEYIIE
+235 NYQGDKMIKEYTID
-249 DTESPAVFMHFS
+249 DTEGPAVFIHVS

-282 TSGNSHAIG
+282 TSAPSHAIG
-291 SSTTPATSKDDA
+291 SSETPATSKDKA
-303 DWYVANADNTDS
+303 DWYVENADNTDS

-325 SDGAFK
+325 EDGTFK

-341 KITYEGVLKSK
+341 KITYEGVLQSK
-352 GVVYG
+352 DVIYG

-368 VLPNGSTTRAQV
+368 VLPKDSTTRAQV
-380 GNPSETK
+380 GDPSAAK
-387 AVTYSGELFKYT
+387 AVTYSAELFKYT

-416 REGETA
+416 RAGETA
-422 PLAFYPSKAYA
+422 PLAFYPSKTYA

-451 SDSSKK
+451 SDPSKK

-474 TRGLAGGEYTI
+474 TRGLAGGKYI
-485 TETKAPGGYN
+485 VTETKAPDGYN
-495 KLTASIKMP
+495 KLTASITMP

>member
-31 GKITIENATAGM
+31 GKIIIENATAGM

-56 DGTSGGTKPAGAT
+56 DGTVGGTKPAGAT
-69 YTIKDTDPWYPLV
+69 YTIKSTDPWYSRV
-82 SASGSPFTLKED
+82 DADGNPFTLTPD
-94 PTHPG
+94 TAHTD

-106 EGQQETAA
+106 EGQQETVA
-114 TWFQNVDASGLAATQ
+114 TWFQRVDTSTLPATE
-129 TKTPTNNTVTFDG
+129 TVTPTNNTVTFDG
-142 LDKGYYYIKSGV
+142 LDQGYYYIKSGV
-154 GATVTLTHANEARTV
+154 GATVTLTHANETRTV

-180 DPDDGTKPGGKFI
+180 DPDSTKPGGKFI
-193 KTGANGTGTE
+193 KTGANGDGTE
-203 YGTLGTADIG
+203 YGALGTADIG
-213 GKLDYKIH
+213 G
-221 ICKLDYKIDIFSAT
+221 KLDYKIDIFSAT
-235 NYQGDKMIKEYIIE
+235 NYQGDKMIEEYIIE

-282 TSGNSHAIG
+282 TSQDSHAIG
-291 SSTTPATSKDDA
+291 SSATPATSKFDA
-303 DWYVANADNTDS
+303 EWYVENADNTDS
-315 KFSIHINWLK
+315 KFSIHINWL
-325 SDGAFK
+325 DGEGNFK
-331 FDNNGKPNVI
+331 FENNGKPNVI

-352 GVVYG
+352 GVIYG
-357 DNGNLNTATLF
+357 DNGNLNTATLY

-380 GNPSETK
+380 GERSEAK

-399 TENGVK
+399 TENGAK
-405 KPLAGAEFTIV
+405 KPLAGAEFTIT
-416 REGETA
+416 RTGETK

-439 NDENW
+439 TDENW

-451 SDSSKK
+451 RDETKK

-467 PTDGMII
+467 PADGMII
-474 TRGLAGGEYTI
+474 IRGLAGGEYTV
-485 TETKAPGGYN
+485 TETKAPDGYN
-495 KLTASIKMP
+495 KLTAPIKLP
-504 LEQGGNPTAGVNV
+504 LEQGGNATAGVKV
-517 TDVNKTLAAD
+517 TDVNKTLAAN
-527 GSPLSTPV
+527 GSPLSTPA

>member
-31 GKITIENATAGM
+31 GKIIIENATAGM

-56 DGTSGGTKPAGAT
+56 DGTSGSTKPAGAT
-69 YTIKDTDPWYPLV
+69 YTIKGTDLWYSLV
-82 SASGSPFTLKED
+82 SASGSPFILTED
-94 PTHPG
+94 TANPG

-106 EGQQETAA
+106 EGQQETVA
-114 TWFQNVDASGLAATQ
+114 TWFQNVDASTLAATK
-129 TKTPTNNTVTFDG
+129 TETPTNNTVTFDG
-142 LDKGYYYIKSGV
+142 LDKGYYYIKSAV
-154 GATVTLTHANEARTV
+154 GATVTLTHANETRTV

-180 DPDDGTKPGGKFI
+180 DPTDNTKPGGKFI
-193 KTGANGTGTE
+193 KTGANGTGEE

-213 GKLDYKIH
+213 G
-221 ICKLDYKIDIFSAT
+221 KLDYKIDIFSAT

-249 DTESPAVFMHFS
+249 DTEDPAVFMHFN

-282 TSGNSHAIG
+282 TSTSSHPIG
-291 SSTTPATSKDDA
+291 SSTIPATSKDDA
-303 DWYVANADNTDS
+303 DWYVENDDNTDS

-325 SDGAFK
+325 SDGTFK

-341 KITYEGVLKSK
+341 KITCEGVLKSK
-352 GVVYG
+352 GVIYG
-357 DNGNLNTATLF
+357 DNGNLNTATLY
-368 VLPNGSTTRAQV
+368 VLPKDSTAKALV
-380 GNPSETK
+380 GDPSSAK
-387 AVTYSGELFKYT
+387 AVTYSSELFKYT
-399 TENGVK
+399 TENGGK
-405 KPLAGAEFTIV
+405 KPLAGAEFTI
-416 REGETA
+416 RRDGETN
-422 PLAFYPSKAYA
+422 LLEFYPSKDYA

-439 NDENW
+439 NEENW
-444 NSEHVDH
+444 NSDHVDH
-451 SDSSKK
+451 SDASKK

-467 PTDGMII
+467 PADGMII
-474 TRGLAGGEYTI
+474 TRGLAGGEYI
-485 TETKAPGGYN
+485 VTETKAPDGYN

-504 LEQGGNPTAGVNV
+504 LQQGGNTTAGVTV
-517 TDVNKTLAAD
+517 TDVKKSLAAD
-527 GSPLSTPV
+527 GTQLTSP
-535 AFQNVHVKEIEN
+535 AQFQNVHVKEIEN

>member
-56 DGTSGGTKPAGAT
+56 EGTTGDTKPAGAT
-69 YTIKDTDPWYPLV
+69 YTIKSTDPWYPLV
-82 SASGSPFTLKED
+82 KADDSPFTLTED
-94 PTHPG
+94 NAHPG
-99 TYIVSIA
+99 TYIVSIV
-106 EGQQETAA
+106 EGQQETVA
-114 TWFQNVDASGLAATQ
+114 TWFQNVDTSGLTATAAE
-129 TKTPTNNTVTFDG
+129 TPTGNTVTFNG

-154 GATVTLTHANEARTV
+154 GATVTLTHANETRTV

-180 DPDDGTKPGGKFI
+180 DGTKTGGKFI
-193 KTGANGTGTE
+193 KTGANGAGEE
-203 YGTLGTADIG
+203 YGAFGTADIG
-213 GKLDYKIH
+213 G
-221 ICKLDYKIDIFSAT
+221 KLDYKIDIFSAT

-249 DTESPAVFMHFS
+249 DTESPAIFIHFS

-269 TELTKG
+269 TELKKG

-282 TSGNSHAIG
+282 NSDTSHAIG
-291 SSTTPATSKDDA
+291 SSPTATSKDDA
-303 DWYVANADNTDS
+303 DWYVKNADNTDS
-315 KFSIHINWLK
+315 KFSIHINWLD
-325 SDGAFK
+325 SDGTFK

-352 GVVYG
+352 GVIYG
-357 DNGNLNTATLF
+357 DNGNLNTATLY
-368 VLPNGSTTRAQV
+368 VLPNGSTTKAQV
-380 GNPSETK
+380 SDLSETK
-387 AVTYSGELFKYT
+387 AVTYSSELFKYT
-399 TENGVK
+399 TENGDK
-405 KPLAGAEFTIV
+405 KPLAGAEFTIT
-416 REGETA
+416 RAGETK
-422 PLAFYPSKAYA
+422 PLEFYPSKLYA

-439 NDENW
+439 NEENRT
-444 NSEHVDH
+444 SEHVDPN
-451 SDSSKK
+451 ST
-457 ESMKVTTLVT
+457 KVTTLVT
-467 PTDGMII
+467 PADGMII
-474 TRGLAGGEYTI
+474 TRGLAGGNYTVS
-485 TETKAPGGYN
+485 ETKAPDGYN
-495 KLTASIKMP
+495 KLTASIAMP
-504 LEQGGNPTAGVNV
+504 LEHGGNLVAGVQVTNV
-517 TDVNKTLAAD
+517 KKSLAVGGVQLD
-527 GSPLSTPV
+527 TPV
-535 AFQNVHVKEIEN
+535 EFQNVHVKEIEN

>member
-56 DGTSGGTKPAGAT
+56 DGTADGTKPAGAT
-69 YTIKDTDPWYPLV
+69 YTIKSTDPWYPLV
-82 SASGSPFTLKED
+82 SASGSPFTLTED
-94 PTHPG
+94 SAHPG

-114 TWFQNVDASGLAATQ
+114 TWFQNVDASGLTATK
-129 TKTPTNNTVTFDG
+129 TETPTNNTVTFDG

-154 GATVTLTHANEARTV
+154 GATVTLTHANETRTV

-180 DPDDGTKPGGKFI
+180 DPDSTKPGGKFI

-203 YGTLGTADIG
+203 YGALGTADIG
-213 GKLDYKIH
+213 G
-221 ICKLDYKIDIFSAT
+221 KLDYKIDIFSAT

-249 DTESPAVFMHFS
+249 DTKGPAVFMHFS

-282 TSGNSHAIG
+282 TSDTSHAIG

-303 DWYVANADNTDS
+303 DWYVANVDNTDS
-315 KFSIHINWLK
+315 KFSIHINWLNN
-325 SDGAFK
+325 DGTFK
-331 FDNNGKPNVI
+331 FNNNGKPNVI

-368 VLPNGSTTRAQV
+368 VLPNGSTERAQV
-380 GNPSETK
+380 GNPSEAK

-451 SDSSKK
+451 SDLSKK

-474 TRGLAGGEYTI
+474 IRGLAGGEYI
-485 TETKAPGGYN
+485 VTETKAPDGYN
-495 KLTASIKMP
+495 KLTAPIKMP

-517 TDVNKTLAAD
+517 TDVKKSLKAD
-527 GSPLSTPV
+527 GSPLDTPIE
-535 AFQNVHVKEIEN
+535 FQNVHVKEIEN

>member
-1 MKHTKKALA
+1 MKYTKKALA
-10 LLMVLVMS
+10 LLMMLVIS

-23 VTAFAAGT
+23 ATAFAAGG

-56 DGTSGGTKPAGAT
+56 DGTAGGTKPAGAT
-69 YTIKDTDPWYPLV
+69 YTIKSSDPWYPLV
-82 SASGSPFTLKED
+82 SRSGSPFTLTPD
-94 PTHPG
+94 TAHPG

-114 TWFQNVDASGLAATQ
+114 TWFQNEDVSDLAAT
-129 TKTPTNNTVTFDG
+129 KTEKATNNTVTFDG

-154 GATVTLTHANEARTV
+154 GATVTLTHANETRTV

-180 DPDDGTKPGGKFI
+180 DPDNSTKPGGKFI
-193 KTGANGTGTE
+193 KTGANGAGEE
-203 YGTLGTADIG
+203 YGAFGTADIG
-213 GKLDYKIH
+213 GE
-221 ICKLDYKIDIFSAT
+221 LDYKIDIFSAT

-249 DTESPAVFMHFS
+249 DTKGSAVFMHFS

-269 TELTKG
+269 IEQTKG

-282 TSGNSHAIG
+282 NSNTSHAIG
-291 SSTTPATSKDDA
+291 SSETPAISKSDA
-303 DWYVANADNTDS
+303 DWYVENTSNTDS
-315 KFSIHINWLK
+315 NFSIHINWLN
-325 SDGAFK
+325 SDGKFK

-341 KITYEGVLKSK
+341 KITYEGMLKSE
-352 GVVYG
+352 GVIYG
-357 DNGNLNTATLF
+357 DNGNPNTATLF
-368 VLPNGSTTRAQV
+368 VLPNGSTERAQV
-380 GNPSETK
+380 GDPSAAK

-405 KPLAGAEFTIV
+405 KPLAGAEFTIT
-416 REGETA
+416 RGDGAE
-422 PLAFYPSKAYA
+422 PLAFYPSKDYA

-439 NDENW
+439 NKENW

-451 SDSSKK
+451 SDESKK

-467 PTDGMII
+467 PNDGMII
-474 TRGLAGGEYTI
+474 IRGLAGGEYI
-485 TETKAPGGYN
+485 VTETKAPDGYN

-504 LEQGGNPTAGVNV
+504 LKQGSDLPDGVTLTNV
-517 TDVNKTLAAD
+517 KKSLKAD
-527 GSPLSTPV
+527 GTELPTPIE
-535 AFQNVHVKEIEN
+535 FQNVHVKEIEN

>member
-31 GKITIENATAGM
+31 GKIIIENATAGM

-56 DGTSGGTKPAGAT
+56 DGTEDGTKPAGAT
-69 YTIKDTDPWYPLV
+69 YTIKSTDPWYSRV
-82 SASGSPFTLKED
+82 DADGNPFTLTPD
-94 PTHPG
+94 TAHTD

-106 EGQQETAA
+106 EGQQETVA
-114 TWFQNVDASGLAATQ
+114 TWFQSVDTSTLPATK
-129 TKTPTNNTVTFDG
+129 TETPTNNTVIFDG
-142 LDKGYYYIKSGV
+142 LDKGYYYIKSEV
-154 GATVTLTHANEARTV
+154 GATVTLTHANETRKV

-180 DPDDGTKPGGKFI
+180 DPDSTKPGGKFI

-203 YGTLGTADIG
+203 YGALGTADIG
-213 GKLDYKIH
+213 G
-221 ICKLDYKIDIFSAT
+221 KLDYKIDIFSAT

-282 TSGNSHAIG
+282 TSGTSHAIG
-291 SSTTPATSKDDA
+291 SSATPATSTDDA
-303 DWYVANADNTDS
+303 DWYVENADNTDS
-315 KFSIHINWLK
+315 KFSIHINWL
-325 SDGAFK
+325 DGDGNFK

-368 VLPNGSTTRAQV
+368 VVPKDSTERAQV
-380 GNPSETK
+380 GNPSVTQ
-387 AVTYSGELFKYT
+387 AVTYSGALLKYT
-399 TENGVK
+399 TENGGAK
-405 KPLAGAEFTIV
+405 KTLAGAEFTIT
-416 REGETA
+416 REGERE
-422 PLAFYPSKAYA
+422 PLKFYPSKAYA

-439 NDENW
+439 NEENLH
-444 NSEHVDH
+444 SEHVDNP
-451 SDSSKK
+451 S
-457 ESMKVTTLVT
+457 EVTTLVT
-467 PTDGMII
+467 PADGMII
-474 TRGLAGGEYTI
+474 IRGLAGGEYTV
-485 TETKAPGGYN
+485 TETKAPDGYN

-504 LEQGGNPTAGVNV
+504 LKQGSNPTAGVTLTNV
-517 TDVNKTLAAD
+517 KKSLKAD
-527 GSPLSTPV
+527 GTELPTPIE
-535 AFQNVHVKEIEN
+535 FQNVHVKEIEN